1 MNGRLLH
8 VILLPKDDELTPP
21 RNSMPDAM
29 EQLRASLQAA
39 PVIWKG
45 DYPYFIHPVTDGVP
59 RMNPEVLT
67 AITEL
72 VVGRVEWSGVDILLG
87 IEAMGLPLTA
97 PLSMATGIPLVI
109 ARKRSYGLDGEV
121 EIDQSTGYSKG
132 AMYLN
137 DLQQGERVA
146 ILDDVLSTG
155 GTLEAVIEGVR
166 RAGAEVT
173 EIIAVVEKG
182 GGLRR
187 LQGLYPDIRIQSLV
201 RLEMDGDKVV
211 LLDEE

>member
-1 MNGRLLH
+1 MA
-8 VILLPKDDELTPP
+8 DAMDEL
-21 RNSMPDAM
+21 RK
-29 EQLRASLQAA
+29 SLQAA

-59 RMNPEVLT
+59 RMHPDVLS

-72 VVGRVEWSGVDILLG
+72 VVGRVNWDNVDVLLG

-109 ARKRSYGLDGEV
+109 ARKRSYGLDGEIK
-121 EIDQSTGYSKG
+121 IDQSTGYSKG
-132 AMYLN
+132 EMFLN
-137 DLQQGERVA
+137 DLKDGERIA

-166 RAGAEVT
+166 RSKAEVSD
-173 EIIAVVEKG
+173 IVAVVEKG
-182 GGLRR
+182 DGLRR
-187 LQGLYPDIRIQSLV
+187 LQAKYPDIRIQSLV
-201 RLEMDGDKVV
+201 RLEMDGDRVV
-211 LLDEE
+211 LLDEEEAS

>member
-1 MNGRLLH
+1 
-8 VILLPKDDELTPP
+8 
-21 RNSMPDAM
+21 MPDAM

-72 VVGRVEWSGVDILLG
+72 VVGRVDWSGVDILLG

-146 ILDDVLSTG
+146 ILEDVLSTG

-201 RLEMDGDKVV
+201 RLEMDGDQVV
-211 LLDEE
+211 LLDDQ

>member
-1 MNGRLLH
+1 ML
-8 VILLPKDDELTPP
+8 K
-21 RNSMPDAM
+21 
-29 EQLRASLQAA
+29 
-39 PVIWKG
+39 
-45 DYPYFIHPVTDGVP
+45 
-59 RMNPEVLT
+59 

-72 VVGRVEWSGVDILLG
+72 TVERVDWENIDLLLG

-137 DLQQGERVA
+137 DIKQGERIA
-146 ILDDVLSTG
+146 IVDDVLSTG

-173 EIIAVVEKG
+173 DVIAVIEKG
-182 GGLRR
+182 EGLKR
-187 LQGLYPDIRIQSLV
+187 LQGLYDDIRIQSLV
-201 RLEMDGDKVV
+201 RLVMDGDTVV
-211 LLDEE
+211 LLDDERP